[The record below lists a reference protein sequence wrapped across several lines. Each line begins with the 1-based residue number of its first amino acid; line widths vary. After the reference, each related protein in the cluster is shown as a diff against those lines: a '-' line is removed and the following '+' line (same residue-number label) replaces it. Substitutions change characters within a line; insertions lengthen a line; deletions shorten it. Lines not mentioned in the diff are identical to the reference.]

1 MPPTCTIWA
10 ARVYISLTQTLAR
23 YFGIQFG
30 ASSTMF
36 SAVHLSCIA
45 MTNLRLS
52 IHLSSA
58 SIRRNTCA
66 RDRNAVYLN
75 IRLESSLLSDAPRSR
90 SEGPGWGARA
100 LENLAPGSVTNVRPY
115 QGDIKQARGEILPKF
130 PRAHPPAMTDSL
142 FGRTKYGDGVYYSF
156 VHFAKVT
163 TMRVSAERLTGG
175 MIIKHIRER
184 RGTSAHQREASS

>member
-1 MPPTCTIWA
+1 MPVTCCRMPPTCTIWA
-10 ARVYISLTQTLAR
+10 ARVHIPLTQTLAR

-30 ASSTMF
+30 ASSTIF
-36 SAVHLSCIA
+36 SAVHLSWMA

-52 IHLSSA
+52 IHPSSA
-58 SIRRNTCA
+58 SIRRKTCA

-75 IRLESSLLSDAPRSR
+75 IRLESSLLSAAPRSR

-115 QGDIKQARGEILPKF
+115 QGEILPNF

-142 FGRTKYGDGVYYSF
+142 FGRTKYGEGVYYSF
-156 VHFAKVT
+156 VHFAQVT

-184 RGTSAHQREASS
+184 RGTSAHQREAS

>member
-10 ARVYISLTQTLAR
+10 ARALAR

-75 IRLESSLLSDAPRSR
+75 IRLESSLLSAAPRSR